1 MSKGMT
7 ESAGRATKTIKI
19 PRVKHPT
26 LCFKTPPLD
35 SIDPNPMVHCTKP
48 KRHTGKHSWEK

>member
-1 MSKGMT
+1 MT
-7 ESAGRATKTIKI
+7 ESAGRASKVIKV